1 MRQWIKTGPDEW
13 ELISATGLI
22 VGFIEREPDGCWA
35 WDGTG
40 IFETGY
46 ASTRREA
53 MDRVE
58 GLVSPTV
65 H

>member
-1 MRQWIKTGPDEW
+1 MYQWVKTGPDEW
-13 ELISATGLI
+13 ELFNARGLI
-22 VGFIEREPDGCWA
+22 VGFIERGPDGHWT

-40 IFETGY
+40 LFETGY

>member
-1 MRQWIKTGPDEW
+1 MTQWIKTGPDEW
-13 ELISATGLI
+13 ELINSRGLI
-22 VGFIEREPDGCWA
+22 IGFIEREPGGLWT

-40 IFETGY
+40 LFEMGY
-46 ASTRREA
+46 ALTRREA

-58 GLVSPTV
+58 GLISPTV

>member
-1 MRQWIKTGPDEW
+1 MHQWIKTGPDEW
-13 ELISATGLI
+13 ELLDARGQII
-22 VGFIEREPDGCWA
+22 GFIEREPDGFWV

-40 IFETGY
+40 LFETGY
-46 ASTRREA
+46 ALTRREA

-58 GLVSPTV
+58 SLISPTV